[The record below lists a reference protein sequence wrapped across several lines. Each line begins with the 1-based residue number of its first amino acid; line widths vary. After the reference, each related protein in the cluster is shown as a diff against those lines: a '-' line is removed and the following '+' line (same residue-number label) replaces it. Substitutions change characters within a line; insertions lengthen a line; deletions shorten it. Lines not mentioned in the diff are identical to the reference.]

1 MISFIITCAIA
12 IALSVIFCILDIKY
26 RMIPHK
32 VMIPSACIMIPLIVW
47 TYATYYLPNFGWMS
61 IIWGV
66 IGVVLPFIWY
76 LFMKKWIG
84 EMDLKWLMIIFALC
98 PFGIIYIIMG
108 MIVFTLI
115 MWVICHKKTKI
126 MPAMIPITLS
136 LIMFFII
143 SLI

>member
-1 MISFIITCAIA
+1 M
-12 IALSVIFCILDIKY
+12 
-26 RMIPHK
+26 
-32 VMIPSACIMIPLIVW
+32 
-47 TYATYYLPNFGWMS
+47 
-61 IIWGV
+61 
-66 IGVVLPFIWY
+66 PFIWY

-108 MIVFTLI
+108 MIVFTLM